1 MSGVLYLVSTPIGNL
16 ADLTIRARTTLETA
30 DVCYAEDT
38 RRTGRL
44 LAHLDLK
51 VTLRSLH
58 AHNEAARTGEIIER
72 VQAGQACAVV
82 SDAGTPAI
90 SDPGRRVVNAVLNAG
105 LRVVPIPG
113 PSAVTAALVASGFEA
128 DRFSFLGFPPRS
140 GRDRARWL
148 ALATGSGL
156 TWVAFESPKRL
167 HRLLADLVNEGLG
180 VRRGAVCRELTK
192 LHEEVR
198 RDTIAG
204 LAGVYQDQEV
214 RGEVTVVV
222 EGGPV
227 PGGPVVDPRG
237 RATELADAGCGARE
251 IATRLQE
258 ELGLSRNEAYDLG
271 LWALSGTERPS

>member
-16 ADLTIRARTTLETA
+16 GDLTFRAKAILEA
-30 DVCYAEDT
+30 AHVCYAEDT

-44 LAHLDLK
+44 LAGLDLK
-51 VTLRSLH
+51 VPLRSLH
-58 AHNEAARTGEIIER
+58 AHNEAARAGEVIER
-72 VQAGQACAVV
+72 LRAGEECALV
-82 SDAGTPAI
+82 SDAGTPII
-90 SDPGRRVVNAVLNAG
+90 SDPGRRVVNAVLDAG
-105 LRVVPIPG
+105 LKVVPIPG
-113 PSAVTAALVASGFEA
+113 PSAVTAALVASGFDG

-140 GRDRARWL
+140 GRDRSRWL
-148 ALATGSGL
+148 ELATGSSL

-167 HRLLADLVNEGLG
+167 HRLLSDLAEHGLG
-180 VRRGAVCRELTK
+180 DRRAAVCRELTK

-204 LAGVYQDQEV
+204 LARVYQGQEV

-227 PGGPVVDPRG
+227 PGGPVIDPRV
-237 RATELADAGCGARE
+237 RAAELADAGCGARE
-251 IATRLQE
+251 IATRLRE

-271 LWALSGTERPS
+271 LLARSEHETGS